1 MPKRPRDR
9 APIDIPGLDVPRA
22 KRYSRTKLAVLLVS
36 TVWGCLQL
44 LWFAGRRRSQRLKSA
59 LSDRAPDERLAAPAF
74 FATVTAGTWLASLPV
89 GLLGGWLVE
98 RRFGLSKQPL
108 RGWFADEFKGL
119 GVALVLQPA
128 LLTGAWAVI
137 RRRPR
142 DWWLVLAGLTVPL
155 SVLFGYLAPVL
166 LMPLFNTFRPLR
178 DRELADRV
186 RALADRAGVRVA
198 DVYEIDMSR
207 QSEKPNAFFAGLGGS
222 KRIALGDTLLE
233 RFPPGEIEGV
243 VAHELGHQANGDIW
257 RFVGFAGATGF
268 GMAWALSKLAPGL
281 VARTSGETGIREIS
295 DEASFPVVAL
305 VAGGLGFLLGPAQA
319 AFSRAIER
327 RTDRYALDL
336 TGDGETYASAMS
348 RLAAQAL
355 ADPDPPAPVVFFL
368 YSHPP
373 IAERIRA
380 ARAFAAGR
388 RGAAGEGGNGG

>member
-1 MPKRPRDR
+1 MPKRTRDR
-9 APIDIPGLDVPRA
+9 TPIDIPGLDVPKA

-36 TVWGCLQL
+36 TIWGLAQVAWL
-44 LWFAGRRRSQRLKSA
+44 ARDRRSARLKSGIA
-59 LSDRAPDERLAAPAF
+59 ARVPDARLAAPAY
-74 FATVTAGTWLASLPV
+74 FAALTAGSWLASLPV

-108 RGWFADEFKGL
+108 RGWFADELKGL
-119 GVALVLQPA
+119 GVALALQPV

-137 RRRPR
+137 RRRPK

-178 DRELADRV
+178 DADLADRV
-186 RALADRAGVRVA
+186 RALADRAGVRIA

-222 KRIALGDTLLE
+222 KRIALGDTLLD
-233 RFPPGEIEGV
+233 RFPPAEIEGV

-268 GMAWALSKLAPGL
+268 GLAWALAKIAPGL
-281 VARTSGETGIREIS
+281 VERTASETGVRELS
-295 DEASFPVVAL
+295 DEASFPLVAL

-327 RTDRYALDL
+327 RTDRYALEL

-380 ARAFAAGR
+380 ARAFAAAR
-388 RGAAGEGGNGG
+388 ADSPGADGEG

>member
-1 MPKRPRDR
+1 MTKRVKDGE
-9 APIDIPGLDVPRA
+9 PIDVPGLDVPKA
-22 KRYSRTKLAVLLVS
+22 KRYSRTKLAVLLLA
-36 TVWGCLQL
+36 TVWGFAQL
-44 LWFAGRRRSQRLKSA
+44 LWLARGRRSARLKA
-59 LSDRAPDERLAAPAF
+59 TVAERMPHKRLVAPAY
-74 FATVTAGTWLASLPV
+74 FATITAGSWLAGLPV

-108 RGWFADEFKGL
+108 RGWFADEAKGL
-119 GVALVLQPA
+119 AVSLALQPV
-128 LLTGAWAVI
+128 LLTGAWGII

-142 DWWLVLAGLTVPL
+142 DWWLVLSGLTVPL

-166 LMPLFNTFRPLR
+166 LMPLFNTFSPLR

-186 RALADRAGVRVA
+186 RALADRAGVRIA

-207 QSEKPNAFFAGLGGS
+207 QSEKPNAFFAGLGAS

-233 RFPPGEIEGV
+233 RFPPAEVEGV

-268 GMAWALSKLAPGL
+268 GMAWALSKIAPRL
-281 VARTSGETGIREIS
+281 VERSSGETGVRELA
-295 DEASFPVVAL
+295 DEASFPLMAL
-305 VAGGLGFLLGPAQA
+305 AAGGLGFLIGPAQA

-373 IAERIRA
+373 IAERIRV
-380 ARAFAAGR
+380 ARAFARDRRRAADGR
-388 RGAAGEGGNGG
+388 GPGR

>member
-1 MPKRPRDR
+1 MPKRRRD
-9 APIDIPGLDVPRA
+9 ADSIDIPGLDVPKA

-36 TVWGCLQL
+36 TAWGFAQL
-44 LWFAGRRRSQRLKSA
+44 LWFARNRRSARLKA
-59 LSDRAPDERLAAPAF
+59 NVAARVPDERLAPPAY
-74 FATVTAGTWLASLPV
+74 FAVVAAGSWLASLPV

-108 RGWFADEFKGL
+108 RGWFADEVKGL

-128 LLTGAWAVI
+128 LMTGAWAVI
-137 RRRPR
+137 RRRPK
-142 DWWLVLAGLTVPL
+142 DWWLVLSGLAVPL
-155 SVLFGYLAPVL
+155 SVMFGYLAPVV
-166 LMPLFNTFRPLR
+166 LMPLFNTFRLLR

-186 RALADRAGVRVA
+186 RALADRAGVRIA

-233 RFPPGEIEGV
+233 RFPPAEVEGV

-268 GMAWALSKLAPGL
+268 GMAWLLSKITPAL
-281 VARTSGETGIREIS
+281 VERTSDETGVRELA
-295 DEASFPVVAL
+295 DEASFPLVAL
-305 VAGGLGFLLGPAQA
+305 AAGGLGFLLGPAQA

-336 TGDGETYASAMS
+336 TGDGDTYASAMS
-348 RLAAQAL
+348 RLAAEAL

-380 ARAFAAGR
+380 ARAFAKDR
-388 RGAAGEGGNGG
+388 RGSATKPDGGR

>member
-1 MPKRPRDR
+1 MAKRTKDTE
-9 APIDIPGLDVPRA
+9 PIDIPGLDIPKA
-22 KRYSRTKLAVLLVS
+22 KRYSRTNLVVLLVS
-36 TVWGCLQL
+36 TVWGFAQL
-44 LWFAGRRRSQRLKSA
+44 LWFARNRRSARLKA
-59 LSDRAPDERLAAPAF
+59 GIAARVPDERLTAPAY
-74 FATVTAGTWLASLPV
+74 FAAVSAGSWLASLPI

-108 RGWFADEFKGL
+108 KGWFADEVKGL
-119 GVALVLQPA
+119 GVSLVLQPA
-128 LLTGAWAVI
+128 LMTGAWAII
-137 RRRPR
+137 RRRPK
-142 DWWLVLAGLTVPL
+142 DWWLVLSGLAVPL

-166 LMPLFNTFRPLR
+166 LMPLFNKFSPLR

-186 RALADRAGVRVA
+186 RALADRAGVPIA

-222 KRIALGDTLLE
+222 KRIALGDTMLG
-233 RFPPGEIEGV
+233 RFPPDEIEGV

-257 RFVGFAGATGF
+257 RFVGFASAAGF
-268 GMAWALSKLAPGL
+268 GMAWALSKIAPGV
-281 VARTSGETGIREIS
+281 VARMSGETGVRELA
-295 DEASFPVVAL
+295 DEASYPLVAL
-305 VAGGLGFLLGPAQA
+305 AAGGLGFLLGPAQS

-327 RTDRYALDL
+327 RTDAYALEL

-373 IAERIRA
+373 IADRIRA
-380 ARAFAAGR
+380 ARAFAAHRRAAADGDDAGR
-388 RGAAGEGGNGG
+388 